1 MIQLRLAAG
10 AAALL
15 LTGSGAWAGMPAALQ
30 HALSGERIGLLPA
43 AKFRLSTGK
52 CSDCPTLKQGLWYFK
67 DEVLAVPHATE
78 PVAGFKPGAGIVDTV
93 ADWAGSGGTEAALH
107 YPGLVWLGAPHILDN
122 ASILPSGQQL
132 LMSDGAPATLKLV
145 PRIPTNLSYWNDGTT
160 AFFAQ
165 RQVRMRGTYSQD
177 ADKPAFTA
185 RTVWPKDFTLDPDK
199 VALKPFGDKESLTSF
214 VQDQGGGA
222 ASPYATRLLWERAPG
237 KGRTWQDKPVIGVML
252 NGAQGD
258 DDEAFGGHFAI
269 ATGTIGK
276 QGQWSDWLVNNFYNL
291 DSFSEKGIVAAPVP
305 MDNYLMDINSGQQY
319 YRPSYML
326 VAILNNARTAAA
338 YQGGVQRVFNQ
349 FYRHDFTYR
358 HAAANC
364 AGISLD
370 VFKALGWNIPER
382 GPTSRIKA
390 LGAYAYLSVKD
401 RSLASGRRIYD
412 YLTEE
417 QIRLYPA
424 VAFDAAGQDLM
435 RLVGAAPGFART
447 PSAYEKQ
454 LQSDVEA
461 IVLVRIPQIPSSR
474 VMGSN
479 PVFSFDE
486 FMARTPPDQKD
497 WKIVPAGP
505 RPFPAELR
513 DAGVAQ
519 AEAPGPVPLPVAG
532 IGVVGMIGIGALVRR
547 RRKRPGPSPASGES
561 AAKPPRP
568 PAA

>member
-1 MIQLRLAAG
+1 MPALRF
-10 AAALL
+10 AALL
-15 LTGSGAWAGMPAALQ
+15 LLTSTSAGASAPAALQ
-30 HALSGERIGLLPA
+30 GALDGERIGLLPA
-43 AKFRLSTGK
+43 ARFRLADGGCT
-52 CSDCPTLKQGLWYFK
+52 DCPTVRQALWYFRQ
-67 DEVLAVPHATE
+67 EVLAVPQAGE
-78 PVAGFKPGAGIVDTV
+78 AVAGFTAGAGIVDSV
-93 ADWAGSGGTEAALH
+93 AGWAASGGAQAALR
-107 YPGLVWLGAPHILDN
+107 YPGLIWMGAPHVLDN
-122 ASILPSGQQL
+122 AAILPGGRQL
-132 LMSDGAPATLKLV
+132 RMSDGVPAALKLV
-145 PRIPTNLSYWNDGTT
+145 PKLPTNLSYWNDGTT
-160 AFFAQ
+160 AFFAS
-165 RQVRMRGTYSQD
+165 RPVRMRGTYMAAGASS
-177 ADKPAFTA
+177 AFTA
-185 RTVWPKDFTLDPDK
+185 RTVWPKDFTLDPDQ
-199 VALKPFGDKESLTSF
+199 VALRPFGNRESLTSF

-237 KGRTWQDKPVIGVML
+237 KARQWHDKPVIGVML

-258 DDEAFGGHFAI
+258 DDEAYGGHFAI

-291 DSFSEKGIVAAPVP
+291 DSVSEKGIVAAPVP

-326 VAILNNARTAAA
+326 VAILNNPRTAAA

-370 VFKALGWNIPER
+370 VFKALGWQIPQR

-390 LGAYAYLSVKD
+390 LAAYAYVAAKE
-401 RSLASGRRIYD
+401 RSLTKGRQIYD

-435 RLVGAAPGFART
+435 RLVGAMPGFDRA
-447 PSAYEKQ
+447 PSEFERQ

-461 IVLVRIPQIPSSR
+461 IVLVRIPQVPSSR
-474 VMGSN
+474 AMGSN

-497 WKIVPAGP
+497 WKVVPAGP
-505 RPFPAELR
+505 RPFPAALR
-513 DAGVAQ
+513 EAGVAPDS
-519 AEAPGPVPLPVAG
+519 APHPVPLPVAVAVAG
-532 IGVVGMIGIGALVRR
+532 IGLAGVAGIGALVRWR
-547 RRKRPGPSPASGES
+547 RRKR
-561 AAKPPRP
+561 
-568 PAA
+568 